1 MYKEIKRTL
10 NKLNTGEEFTD
21 GLWSGTSFMFRWAD
35 SLMHSYQVG
44 ELREIQF
51 SFIRFLFQ
59 CRFVLRCLYFVKDYS
74 LSSIGGV
81 LMNWAPTVHLC
92 YLSLKPYQ
100 RFSPTL
106 NVNKPSSFYRN
117 VRGIIYHC
125 DWTRHYLHSFLLQV
139 LEHQRAGNIHRPSC
153 MLCGDFISSLYL
165 RTVFHVCALV
175 LTFNI
180 FHYIQKENIVLVNW
194 P

>member
-1 MYKEIKRTL
+1 MQICIKMPVFCKGLFTIIYWWSFDELSTNCSSVLFIAQTL
-10 NKLNTGEEFTD
+10 
-21 GLWSGTSFMFRWAD
+21 
-35 SLMHSYQVG
+35 
-44 ELREIQF
+44 
-51 SFIRFLFQ
+51 
-59 CRFVLRCLYFVKDYS
+59 
-74 LSSIGGV
+74 
-81 LMNWAPTVHLC
+81 
-92 YLSLKPYQ
+92 
-100 RFSPTL
+100 FSPTL